1 MMRDGF
7 DIKAFYA
14 EVDRRYAEGR
24 GDEVLDF
31 LVAALDR
38 ARTGADPGAFVAVA
52 SELGGVLRVRGDH
65 ARALGLYDEALRAL
79 GRWEGSSP
87 ESLGSLLINRGDV
100 LVAAGCHR
108 EAIDAFDEA
117 ERVIEGSSR
126 DPYQLSAV
134 CNNRSAAYRELGRFD
149 LARRDLGRAVRLLGD
164 DPARRPMRAVTRTGL
179 AQILVK
185 EGRLERAEHEI
196 GIALAEYEELSG
208 GRDIHRPNALATAG
222 QIAYLR
228 GSYRRAAELYR
239 LAAELLEDKVG
250 PSETVALLEREHA
263 RMGRLAARGGGD
275 G

>member
-1 MMRDGF
+1 MHGGF

-14 EVDRRYAEGR
+14 EVDRRYAQGR
-24 GDEVLDF
+24 GDEVLEF
-31 LVAALDR
+31 LMGALDR
-38 ARTGADPGAFVAVA
+38 ARSGADPGAFVAVA
-52 SELGGVLRVRGDH
+52 SELGSVLRVRGDH
-65 ARALGLYDEALRAL
+65 ARALGLYDEALTAL

-100 LVAAGCHR
+100 LVAAGRHR

-126 DPYQLSAV
+126 DPYRLSAV

-149 LARRDLGRAVRLLGD
+149 LARRDLGRAVKLLGD

-185 EGRLERAEHEI
+185 EGRLERAEREI